1 MKPRIL
7 ETHDDEL
14 IVIVDGKVKTIPN
27 TPYTILRKM
36 HMGDNRIIY
45 TFAPFV
51 LATET
56 YNARIFN
63 LVYDKYTITTRQDL
77 ANQVSQTI
85 LDHYKNGDYTKFKEL
100 FLGLYSVEHK
110 DELVEKFILSLS
122 PLVSV
127 EKKDFATVE
136 GTKAKLPVF
145 IVGDKFGIDAS
156 GVSYFKREGDNKW
169 NFLCTVVTSQNQS
182 YRIPMGS
189 LGWAKLQPEDSSII
203 SKIVFFLNPNPK
215 DGVFTGQLKES
226 SPILYKSIIDGTYL
240 KEKT

>member
-7 ETHDDEL
+7 ETHTDEL
-14 IVIVDGKVKTIPN
+14 IVMVDGKVMTIPN

-36 HMGDNRIIY
+36 YMGDNRIIY

-51 LATET
+51 TATET
-56 YNARIFN
+56 YNDRIFN

-77 ANQVSQTI
+77 ANSVSQTI
-85 LDHYKNGDYTKFKEL
+85 LDHYKNGDYTTFKEM
-100 FLGLYSVEHK
+100 FLKLYSVEHK
-110 DELVEKFILSLS
+110 DEIVEKFILSLS
-122 PLVSV
+122 PLVSI

-145 IVGDKFGIDAS
+145 IVAGKFGIDAA
-156 GVSYFKREGDNKW
+156 GVSYYKRENDNKW

-182 YRIPMGS
+182 YRIPMGN

-203 SKIVFFLNPNPK
+203 SKIVFFLNPNTK
-215 DGVFTGQLKES
+215 DTVFTGQLKES
-226 SPILYKSIIDGTYL
+226 SPILWKSIIEGSYL